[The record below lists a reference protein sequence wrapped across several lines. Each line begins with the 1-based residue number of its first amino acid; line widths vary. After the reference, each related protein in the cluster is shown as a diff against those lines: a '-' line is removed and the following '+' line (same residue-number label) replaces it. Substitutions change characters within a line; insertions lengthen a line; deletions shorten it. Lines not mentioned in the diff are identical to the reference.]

1 MIITHHHIMNVFVTE
16 PCPYNSARVLPDKH
30 IVKMP
35 LETCQ
40 MLSMVYSKWYFDWGQ
55 LTKKDGTPYKTEKG
69 AFRGH
74 PCTIWAA
81 ENIYNTAWLIAH
93 GFGLSREYY
102 ERYGKVHTCLEPLVE
117 SKKIFEEKTGEN
129 VAIYCH
135 AKNFPRAM
143 PEEWKY
149 DDNID
154 TFTAYKR
161 YIASKPWAATNY
173 LRIPDR
179 KPDWIS

>member
-1 MIITHHHIMNVFVTE
+1 MNVFVTE
-16 PCPYNSARVLPDKH
+16 PCPYESARVLPDKH

-55 LTKKDGTPYKTEKG
+55 LTKRDGTPYKTDKG

-74 PCTIWAA
+74 PCTAWAA
-81 ENIYNTAWLIAH
+81 ENINNTAWLIAH
-93 GFGLSREYY
+93 GFGLSNEYT
-102 ERYGKVHTCLEPLVE
+102 ERYGKTHTCEEPLLE
-117 SKKIFEEKTGEN
+117 AEEIFYEKTGQLPN
-129 VAIYCH
+129 DCYHKATQ
-135 AKNFPRAM
+135 FPRAM
-143 PEEWKY
+143 PEEWKF
-149 DDNID
+149 DDSID
-154 TFTAYKR
+154 TFVAYKR

-179 KPDWIS
+179 KPEWL

>member
-1 MIITHHHIMNVFVTE
+1 MNVFVTE
-16 PCPYNSARVLPDKH
+16 PCPYESARVLPDKH

-69 AFRGH
+69 AFKGH

-81 ENIYNTAWLIAH
+81 ENIYNTAWLVAH
-93 GFGLSREYY
+93 GFGLAKEYY
-102 ERYGKVHTCLEPLVE
+102 ERYGKAHTCLEPLVE
-117 SKKIFEEKTGEN
+117 ARQIFEKRSGEN
-129 VAIYCH
+129 IAIYCK
-135 AKNFPRAM
+135 AKDFPRAM
-143 PEEWKY
+143 PEKWKY
-149 DDNID
+149 DDSID

-161 YIASKPWAATNY
+161 YISSKPWAADNY
-173 LRIPDR
+173 LRKPDR
-179 KPDWIS
+179 KPQWMKK